1 MTANHNV
8 IDLLC
13 DLIALP
19 SVNPEHRRE
28 LTEAPY
34 GEKRV
39 ADYVQR
45 YFGSFGVT
53 IERQE
58 ALPGREN
65 VLVHVPGKDPAALP
79 VLLQAHMDTVD
90 VQGMDE
96 PFTPRVEDD
105 RIYGRGA
112 CDTKGSL
119 AAMMMAVKQL
129 LEEDVLPPRGCVLVA
144 GADEEFRMSGSA
156 ILAKC
161 GMRFVGAIVGEPT
174 SLDVVPATNGQMYF
188 RIKVRG
194 KAAHTSIPQT
204 GINAIY
210 LMNDV
215 ITMLR
220 RRVDSEYRWR
230 RHSLCG
236 QPQLT
241 VSLING
247 GTSEH
252 VVPDACE
259 ISLDRR
265 IIPGESGEEALA
277 EIKTWLADDLD
288 SGTYERVE
296 VELLFKN
303 VPPVDTPL
311 DHPVVRGLCSAAES
325 VLGEARIVGVPYNTD
340 ASNLSEGGTSCVVFG
355 PGDIAHAHS
364 IVEFV
369 EVKQLTAAVE
379 ILKRFLLADPFQS

>member
-1 MTANHNV
+1 MTTNQEV

-13 DLIALP
+13 ELIALP
-19 SVNPEHRRE
+19 SVNPDHRRD
-28 LTEAPY
+28 LTETPY
-34 GEKRV
+34 GEQRV
-39 ADYVQR
+39 ANYVQR
-45 YFGSFGVT
+45 YFGPFGLT
-53 IERQE
+53 IERQR

-65 VLVHVPGKDPAALP
+65 VLVHVPGKDSSALP
-79 VLLQAHMDTVD
+79 ILLQAHMDTVD
-90 VQGMDE
+90 VQGMDD
-96 PFTPRVEDD
+96 PFTPRVTGD
-105 RIYGRGA
+105 RVYGRGA

-119 AAMMMAVKQL
+119 AVMMTAVKQL
-129 LEEDVLPPRGCVLVA
+129 LEEDVSLPRGCVLVA
-144 GADEEFRMSGSA
+144 GADEEFAMTGST
-156 ILAKC
+156 ILAES
-161 GMRFVGAIVGEPT
+161 GMRFAGAIVGEPT

-188 RIKVRG
+188 KIKVRG
-194 KAAHTSIPQT
+194 KAAHTAIPQN

-215 ITMLR
+215 ITVLR

-265 IIPGESGEEALA
+265 IIPGETGDEALE

-288 SGTYERVE
+288 SSTYERVE

-311 DHPVVRGLCSAAES
+311 DHPVVRGLRSAVES
-325 VLGEARIVGVPYNTD
+325 VLGEAKIVGVPYNTD
-340 ASNLSEGGTSCVVFG
+340 ASNLSEGGTPCVVFG
-355 PGDIAHAHS
+355 PGDIAQAHS
-364 IVEFV
+364 RVEYV
-369 EVKQLTAAVE
+369 EIEQLTAAVA
-379 ILKRFLLADPFQS
+379 ILKQFLLSGPFPA